1 MKTNILRFVSFFST
15 SLAIAIVLVII
26 SAMSTAEA
34 NNNTPVS
41 RNLPDLHPSALN
53 GLFSPTASERF
64 LEEGRHKLER
74 EVDILTHPE
83 RYDREAILKIDTT
96 KIKNIEETEGE
107 KSTFHAP
114 EDISQQEVN

>member
-1 MKTNILRFVSFFST
+1 MKTNILRFVSCFST

-34 NNNTPVS
+34 NNNTPVP
-41 RNLPDLHPSALN
+41 RTLPDIHPSVLN

-64 LEEGRHKLER
+64 LEEGRRRLER

-83 RYDREAILKIDTT
+83 RYEREDILKIDTT

-114 EDISQQEVN
+114 EDTSQQEVN